1 MRNVIYGIN
10 ISIDGACD
18 HTLFNPDE
26 EIYDYF
32 TRQMH
37 DVDLVVYGR
46 KTYELMVPYWPD
58 VAKEQSG
65 TKAENEFAET
75 LTSIDKIVFTRTLNS
90 ADGNTRIIRENPEA
104 EICKLKQQAGRKIS
118 IGGISLRSQ
127 LMAAG
132 LIDEYYFV
140 VHPIIAGEGKRLLE
154 GIGLLDKIKIK
165 LKLVD
170 SKIFESGCVGLH
182 YLTQ

>member
-18 HTLFNPDE
+18 HTVFNPDE
-26 EIYDYF
+26 EIYKYF

-104 EICKLKQQAGRKIS
+104 EIRKLKQQREEKYQSAG
-118 IGGISLRSQ
+118 
-127 LMAAG
+127 
-132 LIDEYYFV
+132 
-140 VHPIIAGEGKRLLE
+140 
-154 GIGLLDKIKIK
+154 
-165 LKLVD
+165 
-170 SKIFESGCVGLH
+170 
-182 YLTQ
+182 

>member
-26 EIYDYF
+26 EIYEYF

-104 EICKLKQQAGRKIS
+104 EIRKLKQQAGRKIS

-154 GIGLLDKIKIK
+154 GIGLPDKIK

>member
-18 HTLFNPDE
+18 HTVFNPDE
-26 EIYDYF
+26 EIYKYF

-104 EICKLKQQAGRKIS
+104 EIRKLKQQAGRKIS
-118 IGGISLRSQ
+118 IGGVSLRSQ

-154 GIGLLDKIKIK
+154 GIGLPDKIK